1 MGREVR
7 ASKCKFGGDT
17 MQFIAG
23 IIFLNNYISK
33 RWLPNLLLGCKLGKN
48 IEFTIA
54 IVLK

>member
-17 MQFIAG
+17 MQFIAD